1 MLRNIF
7 LTRKKHIHL
16 VSVLVYSFGAMQIS
30 TNQNLSDASD
40 KFTFTSC
47 FQHMQHEQETF
58 QVYSFGSR
66 PMSRVLVLV
75 SIFYI
80 SLVSGFDFQRWKK
93 E

>member
-1 MLRNIF
+1 MKQVYQHPVLRNIF

-16 VSVLVYSFGAMQIS
+16 VSA

-58 QVYSFGSR
+58 QVYSFRSR

-75 SIFYI
+75 FFSIRF
-80 SLVSGFDFQRWKK
+80 
-93 E
+93 